1 MALSKVT
8 FTRTDGNLGT
18 ALAGQDHISGL
29 LFDTTSAPGTTSLGD
44 VYQIF
49 SVKDAEGLGI
59 LPYKTGETVY
69 MDGLPHLHISEY
81 FRLNPNGTLYVMSM
95 IALQTGMQLLLYKAS
110 LKDLLD
116 RLEFGHH

>member
-18 ALAGQDHISGL
+18 ALTGLDHISGL

-49 SVKDAEGLGI
+49 SVKEAEANGI
-59 LPYKTGETVY
+59 KGKESTPFLLAKIKEITKGKSLEANIQLVY
-69 MDGLPHLHISEY
+69 NNAKLASE
-81 FRLNPNGTLYVMSM
+81 
-95 IALQTGMQLLLYKAS
+95 IAGNMK
-110 LKDLLD
+110 
-116 RLEFGHH
+116 